1 MASKVKV
8 KIKRARDLPIMD
20 KNQHIDA
27 STDAFVE
34 CRFDEQTYRTQ
45 TRKKSLNPSW
55 DEEFTFEFVDDSV
68 LQSCPL
74 EIRVL
79 DQDTY
84 TSEVIGTVY
93 IDLNPLLMK
102 TAYNLDV
109 NDLNIKGWYPLFDT
123 VAGLRG
129 RILVSV
135 KLIYLGSYNTSPA
148 GVHFFS
154 CATLS
159 TNAFIIKELYGF
171 VEDMIVEDDDPETK
185 WKGYFRKSSKASNDH
200 KWKSIHLLCTQ
211 VRQEIARKVAEV
223 GGNAVLGY
231 KVSIDMPSATAIVV
245 RANGTAGRIYKVNE
259 NQSIYP
265 SSVLNAKNQEKLEDY
280 IQTNGTNEDSKSP
293 HRVNLID
300 VNIGV
305 TSFDGLLDISQLL
318 DVENESILAQ
328 VLRSCNLN
336 RNVADSNDNDTGAI
350 ESGNSNEVHNDSITT
365 YMQVNS
371 TDGTCQQILSLIPF
385 GPLEKTGIIYCDLSG
400 SSSSS
405 GGIRSGNIPCSRSL
419 LNEENQGDDI
429 SAAMKTNAGGS
440 ELSMYNSANAN
451 AKQEVMLFTMRN
463 FPNHM
468 RIRLGGLVS
477 AKSVK
482 YLGKVEHNSA
492 NIEQKTQE
500 VWW

>member
-1 MASKVKV
+1 
-8 KIKRARDLPIMD
+8 
-20 KNQHIDA
+20 
-27 STDAFVE
+27 
-34 CRFDEQTYRTQ
+34 
-45 TRKKSLNPSW
+45 
-55 DEEFTFEFVDDSV
+55 
-68 LQSCPL
+68 
-74 EIRVL
+74 
-79 DQDTY
+79 
-84 TSEVIGTVY
+84 
-93 IDLNPLLMK
+93 MK

-135 KLIYLGSYNTSPA
+135 KLTYLGSCNTSPA

-200 KWKSIHLLCTQ
+200 KWKSIHQLCTQ

-231 KVSIDMPSATAIVV
+231 KLSIDMPSATAIVV

-265 SSVLNAKNQEKLEDY
+265 SSVLSAKNQEKLG
-280 IQTNGTNEDSKSP
+280 TSGVNGVNGGSKHP

-318 DVENESILAQ
+318 DIENESILAQ
-328 VLRSCNLN
+328 VLRSCSLN
-336 RNVADSNDNDTGAI
+336 RNAADSNDNDTSAM
-350 ESGNSNEVHNDSITT
+350 EASNDEVHNDSITT

-371 TDGTCQQILSLIPF
+371 TDGTCQQILSLISF
-385 GPLEKTGIIYCDLSG
+385 GPMERTGLIYCDLSG

-405 GGIRSGNIPCSRSL
+405 GGIRSGNNPSARAM
-419 LNEENQGDDI
+419 NEENQGDELT
-429 SAAMKTNAGGS
+429 SMKNITNAGVVGNDMNMT
-440 ELSMYNSANAN
+440 MYNSNSN
-451 AKQEVMLFTMRN
+451 ETGLTKQEVMLFTMRN

-482 YLGKVEHNSA
+482 YLGKVEHNTA